1 MSVRKKISRS
11 VLHLIVVLM
20 CVLLFSE
27 SAFAASY
34 PAKNVNLV
42 LGWGAGGVT
51 DVAARV
57 FAPLLSKHLGA
68 PVVVQNKPGASGAIG
83 TDFVNSQP
91 ADGYTLLFSAET
103 PATFKVMGTSNLSFH
118 DFTPISMV
126 SNSEKVIVVAANSPY
141 KTMKDLVSAIKAN
154 PGKIR
159 FSYTGPGAS
168 GHIQGLLMQQK
179 GGLKFSMTPF
189 GSGNDSLLAVLGGQ
203 VDFTSPNV
211 GTIKDYI
218 ASGKLRV
225 LANFDSKK
233 SRYVPKAPPITDE
246 IPQLAPYLPLD
257 YPNLLM
263 VKKGTP
269 PEVVK
274 ALSVAASKVFAD
286 PKWKAFLAQN
296 WYVGY
301 DHVKGQDVIK
311 YWDKWASVVNWVLY
325 DNGVAKKNPAEFG
338 IKRLLVEKKK

>member
-20 CVLLFSE
+20 CVFLFSE
-27 SAFAASY
+27 NSFAASY

-141 KTMKDLVSAIKAN
+141 KTMKDLVTAIKAN

-179 GGLKFSMTPF
+179 GGLKFF
-189 GSGNDSLLAVLGGQ
+189 Q
-203 VDFTSPNV
+203 KF
-211 GTIKDYI
+211 
-218 ASGKLRV
+218 
-225 LANFDSKK
+225 F
-233 SRYVPKAPPITDE
+233 
-246 IPQLAPYLPLD
+246 
-257 YPNLLM
+257 
-263 VKKGTP
+263 
-269 PEVVK
+269 
-274 ALSVAASKVFAD
+274 
-286 PKWKAFLAQN
+286 
-296 WYVGY
+296 
-301 DHVKGQDVIK
+301 
-311 YWDKWASVVNWVLY
+311 
-325 DNGVAKKNPAEFG
+325 
-338 IKRLLVEKKK
+338 

>member
-27 SAFAASY
+27 SSFAASY

-57 FAPLLSKHLGA
+57 FAPLLSKHLGV

-141 KTMKDLVSAIKAN
+141 KTMKDLVTAIKAN

-179 GGLKFSMTPF
+179 GNLKFSMTPF